1 MFFNIVRPAFLLIL
15 GLNFAITN
23 KAFSDS
29 SGIPKLDVFRLSWSS
44 MQDVFSNTAN
54 RPAEPKKREE
64 YPRKWIVAEFDG
76 KKVTNRD
83 LEQFIQNSTVSDA
96 SMIQMFREENEAMD
110 NYVIARDNKI
120 YFSWRESLKKFL
132 YYKLMEKE
140 ALRMGK
146 DRPFFTTSQKTFDRM
161 CDDSEREILKKL
173 LDEGKGIQYAREKF
187 ADFLISQHYPH
198 HSGEERL
205 DIYFHWLKINEGRI
219 KESIRRAEVERME
232 HSLAHPRARKD
243 YFPAIAE
250 MHQIFQQ
257 SLAKTQAFFNNS
269 SLDSNSINSFFQQ
282 NPDARLSVT
291 KINSLSLDNSPL
303 SAINSWDSTR
313 FQQEHARLVSQL
325 TSQLTNKKLLSIQQ
339 HLQTATLFAQKYSQQ
354 ELMEKQ
360 KLALD
365 AFTLAQQ
372 GNYQHLFLS
381 KIYHLASFNSSDLT
395 ALRMKQL
402 LDDTNSIRIS
412 LLEQIQNPQYFL
424 NSRANDYNAGDYL
437 FNQFYQAMIKTRA
450 NSSEYEK
457 AIVDLLAW
465 MIKFEIKK
473 IALVAPV
480 YYVPNYAQYT
490 DSTIQKAVENFQIE
504 GEYNRKLNALKQR
517 LKQRY
522 RHSFRINP
530 EGNGFWEPS
539 ESINFIIPR

>member
-1 MFFNIVRPAFLLIL
+1 
-15 GLNFAITN
+15 
-23 KAFSDS
+23 
-29 SGIPKLDVFRLSWSS
+29 
-44 MQDVFSNTAN
+44 
-54 RPAEPKKREE
+54 
-64 YPRKWIVAEFDG
+64 
-76 KKVTNRD
+76 
-83 LEQFIQNSTVSDA
+83 
-96 SMIQMFREENEAMD
+96 
-110 NYVIARDNKI
+110 
-120 YFSWRESLKKFL
+120 
-132 YYKLMEKE
+132 MEKE